1 MSGNTP
7 SYLYKLVPST
17 APVREPL
24 PDHLPVSEIDQKS
37 GFVHLSTAL
46 QVPNTLKFFFK
57 DEPLVYVLRIPY
69 DRVAHDI
76 RFEDPEGRVCGPRP
90 EEGLFPHL
98 YNGLKLG
105 RDEVESIS
113 VWTNE
118 EGWDKRLAAVKP
130 WLRVLGL
137 ACISLPELKLHI
149 LDAGLGQN
157 GLKWNELST
166 VIPSQSP

>member
-1 MSGNTP
+1 MSTAEP
-7 SYLYKLVPST
+7 SYLYKLIPST

-24 PDHLPVSEIDQKS
+24 PDQLPISEIDLKS

-46 QVPNTLKFFFK
+46 QVPNTLKIFFK

-69 DRVAHDI
+69 GRVARDI

-105 RDEVESIS
+105 KDEVESMS

-118 EGWDKRLAAVKP
+118 EGWDKPLAAAKP
-130 WLRVLGL
+130 WLRY
-137 ACISLPELKLHI
+137 
-149 LDAGLGQN
+149 
-157 GLKWNELST
+157 
-166 VIPSQSP
+166 

>member
-1 MSGNTP
+1 MAEIEPTF
-7 SYLYKLVPST
+7 LYKLVPST
-17 APVREPL
+17 SPVQQPL
-24 PDHLPVSEIDQKS
+24 PERLPVSEIDQQS

-69 DRVAHDI
+69 ESVARDI

-105 RDEVESIS
+105 RDEVESLS
-113 VWTNE
+113 VLSNE
-118 EGWDKRLAAVKP
+118 AGWEKPLAAAKP
-130 WLRVLGL
+130 WLLY
-137 ACISLPELKLHI
+137 
-149 LDAGLGQN
+149 
-157 GLKWNELST
+157 
-166 VIPSQSP
+166 

>member
-1 MSGNTP
+1 MSGNEP
-7 SYLYKLVPST
+7 SYLYKLIPST

-24 PDHLPVSEIDQKS
+24 PERLPVSELDQNS

-46 QVPNTLKFFFK
+46 QVPNTLKYFYK

-69 DRVAHDI
+69 ARVAKDI

-113 VWTNE
+113 VWTSE
-118 EGWDKRLAAVKP
+118 EGWDKPLDAAKP
-130 WLRVLGL
+130 WLRF
-137 ACISLPELKLHI
+137 
-149 LDAGLGQN
+149 
-157 GLKWNELST
+157 
-166 VIPSQSP
+166 

>member
-1 MSGNTP
+1 MSGSEP
-7 SYLYKLVPST
+7 SFLYKLVPST

-24 PDHLPVSEIDQKS
+24 PDRLPVSELDEKS

-69 DRVAHDI
+69 DRVAQDI

-90 EEGLFPHL
+90 DEGLFPHL

-105 RDEVESIS
+105 KDEVESLSI
-113 VWTNE
+113 WTNE
-118 EGWDKRLAAVKP
+118 GGWDKQLAAAKP
-130 WLRVLGL
+130 WLRY
-137 ACISLPELKLHI
+137 
-149 LDAGLGQN
+149 
-157 GLKWNELST
+157 
-166 VIPSQSP
+166 

>member
-1 MSGNTP
+1 MNEREP
-7 SYLYKLVPST
+7 LYLYKLVPST

-24 PDHLPVSEIDQKS
+24 PERLAVSELDQKS

-46 QVPNTLKFFFK
+46 QVPNTLKMFFK

-69 DRVAHDI
+69 ERVAPDI

-105 RDEVESIS
+105 RDEVESMS

-118 EGWDKRLAAVKP
+118 KGWDKPLTAAKP
-130 WLRVLGL
+130 WLRY
-137 ACISLPELKLHI
+137 
-149 LDAGLGQN
+149 
-157 GLKWNELST
+157 
-166 VIPSQSP
+166 

>member
-1 MSGNTP
+1 MDEREP
-7 SYLYKLVPST
+7 FYLYKLIPST

-24 PDHLPVSEIDQKS
+24 PERLPVSELDQKS

-69 DRVAHDI
+69 ERVARDI

-90 EEGLFPHL
+90 DEGLFPHL

-105 RDEVESIS
+105 RDEVESIG

-118 EGWDKRLAAVKP
+118 EGWDKRLAAAKP
-130 WLRVLGL
+130 WLRY
-137 ACISLPELKLHI
+137 
-149 LDAGLGQN
+149 
-157 GLKWNELST
+157 
-166 VIPSQSP
+166 

>member
-1 MSGNTP
+1 MDEREP
-7 SYLYKLVPST
+7 YYLYKLVPST

-24 PDHLPVSEIDQKS
+24 PERLPVSELDQKS

-46 QVPNTLKFFFK
+46 QVPNTLKLFFK

-69 DRVAHDI
+69 ERVARDI

-90 EEGLFPHL
+90 DEGLFPHL

-105 RDEVESIS
+105 RDEVESIG

-118 EGWDKRLAAVKP
+118 EGWDKPLAAAKP
-130 WLRVLGL
+130 WLRY
-137 ACISLPELKLHI
+137 
-149 LDAGLGQN
+149 
-157 GLKWNELST
+157 
-166 VIPSQSP
+166 

>member
-1 MSGNTP
+1 MSGTEP
-7 SYLYKLVPST
+7 SYLYKLIPST
-17 APVREPL
+17 APVREPI
-24 PDHLPVSEIDQKS
+24 PERLPVSELDQKS

-46 QVPNTLKFFFK
+46 QVPNTLKYFYK

-69 DRVAHDI
+69 DRVAKDI

-113 VWTNE
+113 VWTSE
-118 EGWDKRLAAVKP
+118 EGWDKPLAAAKP
-130 WLRVLGL
+130 WLRF
-137 ACISLPELKLHI
+137 
-149 LDAGLGQN
+149 
-157 GLKWNELST
+157 
-166 VIPSQSP
+166 